1 MTKKLLE
8 NRIALVTGASQGIGR
23 AVAKAYAKE
32 GAHIIAIGRR
42 AKTLESLD
50 DEINALGGT
59 ATLVELD
66 LADGDAIDRLG
77 GAIAERWGKLDIMV
91 GNAGV
96 LGQISPMGHISPKV
110 WQELLDVNL
119 TANWRLIR
127 SFDALLRQ
135 SDAGRVIFVSSG
147 AAHTAKQYWGG
158 YAMSK
163 AALEVIAKTYANET
177 ADSPLRV
184 NIINPGV
191 TRTDMRAAAMP
202 GEDPQSIKDPDAL
215 VPLFLKLASANLIE
229 TGKVF
234 DYKD

>member
-42 AKTLESLD
+42 TKTLESLD

-147 AAHTAKQYWGG
+147 AAHKAKQYWGG

-177 ADSPLRV
+177 AESPLRV

-202 GEDPQSIKDPDAL
+202 GEDPQSIKEPDAL
-215 VPLFLKLASANLIE
+215 VPLFLKLAGADLAE

-234 DYKD
+234 DYS